1 MKIHLKQPYSL
12 SFLLSLTLLGSL
24 LTAPRSWAA
33 EGDSST
39 AAPASGRL
47 FVSSFMTMHDAF
59 FVDLNDGLKQAV
71 EAHGDRLLFLD
82 GEHSREKQEKDVLE
96 ALKQNPAAIFLVPA
110 TDRGSI
116 DNILAAAKA
125 KGVPVIIVDSDVNP
139 PESLVLCQ
147 VLTDNVGAGR
157 MACAELARANPQAK
171 IGVLH
176 FSLSKVCVDRVDGFK
191 EELAKHPGMKIID
204 IQEGH
209 ANKEGVRGVIHDFL
223 AKHPEMDAIFAI
235 NDVSALEALTG
246 IEAAGRA
253 GQITVLGIAG
263 SIEGAQ
269 AIKQGKMLSS
279 CAQMPH
285 EIGRVAVEKA
295 YDALAGRK
303 VEPIVRVPVKLVTKA
318 NAEDFLK

>member
-1 MKIHLKQPYSL
+1 MKMRLRPPRPMA
-12 SFLLSLTLLGSL
+12 FLLSLTFLVSL
-24 LTAPRSWAA
+24 LTVPCSWSA
-33 EGDSST
+33 EADSP
-39 AAPASGRL
+39 AAPPVGGRL

-59 FVDLNDGLKQAV
+59 FVDVNDGLRKAV
-71 EAHGDRLLFLD
+71 EAHGDKLLFLD
-82 GEHSREKQEKDVLE
+82 GEHSREKQEKDVLD

-125 KGVPVIIVDSDVNP
+125 KGVPVIIVDTDVNP

-157 MACAELARANPQAK
+157 MACEELARANPQAK

-176 FSLSKVCVDRVDGFK
+176 FSLSKGCVDRVDGFK
-191 EELAKHPGMKIID
+191 EELAKHPGMQIID

-223 AKHPEMDAIFAI
+223 AKHPKMDAIFAI
-235 NDVSALEALTG
+235 NDVSALEALAG

-263 SIEGAQ
+263 STEGAQ

-285 EIGRVAVEKA
+285 EIGRLAVEKA

-303 VEPIVRVPVKLVTKA
+303 VDPIVRVPVKLVTKA
-318 NAEDFLK
+318 NADDFLK